1 MRRHDLSLVAK
12 KLRSLIAGADR
23 KLGNANKHHGLGDN
37 ISTMR
42 RNQLVKWL
50 KRSKPLNQFT
60 RHTLA
65 RCTNIIKAGDATIYK
80 LIGDLNMLLH
90 YVLKPDTSNDE

>member
-1 MRRHDLSLVAK
+1 MSLVAK

-50 KRSKPLNQFT
+50 KRRLISMT
-60 RHTLA
+60 GIETLKERRQNME
-65 RCTNIIKAGDATIYK
+65 RCLLRLTNRLT
-80 LIGDLNMLLH
+80 
-90 YVLKPDTSNDE
+90 V